1 MFDPGPRLYLADVL
15 AAVRSA
21 LRGPAANEGVIPPYL
36 LPHQADATQ
45 RMCGALRIF
54 GGALLADAVGLGK
67 SYIACAVAGR
77 YQAVTLVVPAALRE
91 QWARLTAQL
100 NVHMAFVTHE
110 ALSRG
115 ARVPRADLIV
125 VDEAHRFRN
134 PGTRRYDALARGVG
148 AAHVLLVTATPVVNT
163 PADLV
168 HLLRLFL
175 ADHALAAFGVASL
188 EGRPDLPWLLH
199 AVLPLSVAR
208 TERAARLTGQLPV
221 PRDSGV
227 EHAPTVPPDT
237 LDHLVAAIARLR
249 FPPLGAVS
257 RALLRRHLLHRLAS
271 SVEALHSSV
280 RRHAAYVRRATDAA
294 HRGERLSRPEARR
307 LLSAE
312 PEDQLAFDLV
322 DGAARPLT
330 TATFA
335 AEQRRLDA
343 LTSLLRNHHCD
354 AKRAALRAHLEQ
366 RRDRKTIVFTSAR
379 DTAVAIA
386 RTMGWR
392 RLAVVTGSG
401 ARIASG
407 PLPIAEAL
415 ARFAPRSQAAAP
427 APPAMRLD
435 VLVATDLASEGL
447 NLQDA
452 DAIVH
457 YDLPWNP
464 LRLAQRLGRIAR
476 LGSEHR
482 EVRVQW
488 FAPPAQLEHT
498 LRQLEIIERKAR
510 AQLALPV
517 ATTGTVGRARLV
529 SATLETRE
537 LLAMPGPSARGYTIV
552 PDSSAGLLVVRWDAG
567 PLVVREVVSLDGE
580 PLPPQDLA
588 SMLAAS
594 AESDRPLG
602 SSARSRAVGL
612 LRNKLRSA
620 TAAPRHDAA
629 RSLGRRILALARHA
643 GGRRDAR
650 ALDVLDHALTRLR
663 EGVAVGAEREL
674 AALLVSPDPR
684 AVGQWLHRHPARRP
698 ALGSP
703 SIETLLVGDGGA
715 PGLPNA

>member
-1 MFDPGPRLYLADVL
+1 LPLADAVG
-15 AAVRSA
+15 AVRSA
-21 LRGPAANEGVIPPYL
+21 LRGPAADEVEVPRYL

-45 RMCGALRIF
+45 RVWGALRVF

-67 SYIACAVAGR
+67 SYVACAVASR
-77 YQAVTLVVPAALRE
+77 YRAVTLVAPAALRE
-91 QWARLTAQL
+91 QWTRLTTQL
-100 NVHMAFVTHE
+100 GVRVALVTHE

-134 PGTRRYDALARGVG
+134 PGTRRYDRLARDVG
-148 AAHVLLVTATPVVNT
+148 AAHVLLVTATPVVNA
-163 PADLV
+163 PADLI

-175 ADHALAAFGVASL
+175 ADHALAPFGVASL
-188 EGRPDLPWLLH
+188 EAQPDLPWLLH
-199 AVLPLSVAR
+199 ALYPLSVAR
-208 TERAARLTGQLPV
+208 TERAARLTGQLPA

-227 EHAPTVPPDT
+227 ERAPTVPPET
-237 LDHLVAAIARLR
+237 LARAIAAIARLR
-249 FPPLGAVS
+249 FPPLGTVS

-280 RRHAAYVRRATDAA
+280 RRHAAYVRRATDSA
-294 HRGERLSRPEARR
+294 RQGERLSRREARR
-307 LLSAE
+307 LLSEACT
-312 PEDQLAFDLV
+312 DQLAFDLV
-322 DGAARPLT
+322 DGTARPLA
-330 TATFA
+330 TAIFA

-343 LTSLLRNHHCD
+343 LASLLRNHHGD
-354 AKRAALRAHLEQ
+354 AKRAALRAHLEC
-366 RRDRKTIVFTSAR
+366 RRNGKTIVFTSAR
-379 DTAVAIA
+379 DTALAIA

-407 PLPIAEAL
+407 PLPIAEVL

-427 APPAMRLD
+427 APAAMRLD

-482 EVRVQW
+482 EVQIQW
-488 FAPPAQLEHT
+488 FAPPPQLEHT

-517 ATTGTVGRARLV
+517 ATTGTVGRARVV

-537 LLAMPGPSARGYTIV
+537 LLAMAGPSARGCAIV
-552 PDSSAGLLVVRWDAG
+552 QGPSTGLVVVRWDLGAFE
-567 PLVVREVVSLDGE
+567 VREVASLDGE
-580 PLPPQDLA
+580 PVRPPDLA
-588 SMLAAS
+588 SMLGAR
-594 AESDRPLG
+594 AENVRPLG
-602 SSARSRAVGL
+602 EGTRDRAIRL
-612 LRNKLRSA
+612 LRNKLRTA
-620 TAAPRHDAA
+620 AAAPRHDAA
-629 RSLGRRILALARHA
+629 RSLGRRILTLARRA
-643 GGRRDAR
+643 GARRDAR
-650 ALDVLDHALTRLR
+650 ALDLLDRVLTRLR
-663 EGVAVGAEREL
+663 DGVAVGAEREL
-674 AALLVSPDPR
+674 AALLGSPD
-684 AVGQWLHRHPARRP
+684 ASALGAWLQRHPARRP
-698 ALGSP
+698 TWGAP
-703 SIETLLVGDGGA
+703 SIETVLVGDGSRGD
-715 PGLPNA
+715 LTSC

>member
-1 MFDPGPRLYLADVL
+1 VLDPGARLRLADAL
-15 AAVRSA
+15 GAVRSA
-21 LRGPAANEGVIPPYL
+21 LRGPAVDDAQLPHYL
-36 LPHQADATQ
+36 LPHQVDATQ
-45 RMCGALRIF
+45 RLCGALRVF

-67 SYIACAVAGR
+67 SYVACAVAGR
-77 YQAVTLVVPAALRE
+77 YRTVTLVVPAALRE
-91 QWARLTAQL
+91 QWTRLAAQL
-100 NVHMAFVTHE
+100 AVHMAFVTHE

-115 ARVPRADLIV
+115 ACVPHADLIV

-134 PGTRRYDALARGVG
+134 PDTRRYDRLARGIG
-148 AAHVLLVTATPVVNT
+148 AAHVLLVTATPVVNA

-175 ADHALAAFGVASL
+175 ADHALSPFGVASL
-188 EGRPDLPWLLH
+188 EAKPDLPWLLH

-221 PRDSGV
+221 PRDSRV
-227 EHAPTVPPDT
+227 ERSATVPPET
-237 LDHLVAAIARLR
+237 LARLLAAIARLR
-249 FPPLGAVS
+249 FPPLGTVS

-280 RRHAAYVRRATDAA
+280 RRHAAYIRRATDAA

-307 LLSAE
+307 LLSEE
-312 PEDQLAFDLV
+312 PEDQLVLDLM
-322 DGAARPLT
+322 DGAVRPL
-330 TATFA
+330 ATKMFA

-343 LTSLLRNHHCD
+343 LASLLRNHHCD

-386 RTMGWR
+386 RAMGWR

-407 PLPIAEAL
+407 PLPVAEAL

-482 EVRVQW
+482 EVHIQW

-517 ATTGTVGRARLV
+517 ATTGTVGRARVV

-537 LLAMPGPSARGYTIV
+537 LLAMPGRSAVGYVVV
-552 PDSSAGLLVVRWDAG
+552 PGLVTGLVVVRWETGGLA
-567 PLVVREVVSLDGE
+567 VREVISLDGE
-580 PLPPQDLA
+580 PLRPQEL
-588 SMLAAS
+588 SSL
-594 AESDRPLG
+594 LG
-602 SSARSRAVGL
+602 ATEERGGPFRIGMRSRAVRL
-612 LRNKLRSA
+612 LRNKLR
-620 TAAPRHDAA
+620 TAAPAPLHDAA
-629 RSLGRRILALARHA
+629 RPLGRRILALARQA
-643 GGRRDAR
+643 GTRRDAR
-650 ALDVLDHALTRLR
+650 ALDVLDRVLSRLR

-674 AALLVSPDPR
+674 AALLATPDPT
-684 AVGQWLHRHPARRP
+684 ALSQWLHRHPVRRP
-698 ALGSP
+698 TLGAP
-703 SIETLLVGDGGA
+703 TIETLVVGNGDDSAQREG
-715 PGLPNA
+715 